1 VCVCVCVCVYTN
13 QYVYVCADICVHAV
27 PMQRCMRLTRAHC
40 SHALMPQIILVDDF
54 SSKSWLR
61 EPLEHHIKFLPKV
74 RLVRLPKR
82 SGLVH
87 ARLRGIAESTTET
100 FVILDSHIEVRRS
113 SEANCKE

>member
-1 VCVCVCVCVYTN
+1 
-13 QYVYVCADICVHAV
+13 
-27 PMQRCMRLTRAHC
+27 
-40 SHALMPQIILVDDF
+40 MPQIILVDDF